1 MLSSCASASTGRT
14 YGRNDL
20 IKTPQNTLRGGGRPH
35 MSFRHSGPPK
45 KPGLTRLRGVDRNL
59 RTKAAYSQI
68 RPSSETRNQLALGRG
83 RCSLLSSPGRR
94 PAGPCNKVDMG
105 VSLGC
110 CSAEPPRARRYQE
123 ATPDCPTSTSPPTL
137 SAEPFRPTG
146 EGTRSWLRFFM
157 CSAMWLRA
165 ALILATLRLSL

>member
-1 MLSSCASASTGRT
+1 TEDTQAGYVRQCRYRIAAGT
-14 YGRNDL
+14 
-20 IKTPQNTLRGGGRPH
+20 H
-35 MSFRHSGPPK
+35 AAHPPDRAAR
-45 KPGLTRLRGVDRNL
+45 RLRRNL
-59 RTKAAYSQI
+59 QTAARQRGFPMWDYTAEPSPADTARRRNPDPQGPWSQ
-68 RPSSETRNQLALGRG
+68 ALGRG
-83 RCSLLSSPGRR
+83 RCSLLSNPGRR
-94 PAGPCNKVDMG
+94 PAGPCNKVNMG

-123 ATPDCPTSTSPPTL
+123 GTPDCPTSTSPPTL
-137 SAEPFRPTG
+137 SAEPFHPTG